1 MAHMARLDDSKAR
14 LERVLGRFEAAA
26 LKMHG
31 VAAENQRLSGLLAKS
46 AEAQR
51 VLSLAAADALAEVDQ
66 AIAMIA
72 GQADTAGSVPVEA
85 PDDLPGELGFEGA
98 EQDEAQASPDQNPS
112 AGDAIGGLMLSLGVT
127 QPAQDAGSAEA
138 SPSQDDDAG
147 TAGDLPPEQDDAGED
162 KQDHT
167 PEDES
172 SDGLRT
178 KSVLSIDAAS
188 QADDAILET
197 PQQMAEELFA
207 GEEAFAPSDE
217 DLPDEDE
224 LDQADMDSD
233 AGLDGLEAAQDEDE
247 PNFEADDDEA
257 GAYLMDESPDSAPE
271 HDQQQPRQD
280 GGSWSI
286 LDD

>member
-127 QPAQDAGSAEA
+127 QPARDAGSAEA
-138 SPSQDDDAG
+138 SPSQEDDAG
-147 TAGDLPPEQDDAGED
+147 TAGDLPPEQDEAGED
-162 KQDHT
+162 KKIT
-167 PEDES
+167 PQ
-172 SDGLRT
+172 RT
-178 KSVLSIDAAS
+178 KAPTVFGQSRSC
-188 QADDAILET
+188 QMT
-197 PQQMAEELFA
+197 PRHRPTTLCWRLRSRWPKSFLLAKRPLPPRMRIYRTRTSWTRQTWTPMRGWTVWPLFA
-207 GEEAFAPSDE
+207 VSTASAESMRMALARSRCEAVIVKDPF
-217 DLPDEDE
+217 
-224 LDQADMDSD
+224 
-233 AGLDGLEAAQDEDE
+233 G
-247 PNFEADDDEA
+247 F
-257 GAYLMDESPDSAPE
+257 
-271 HDQQQPRQD
+271 
-280 GGSWSI
+280 GSSR
-286 LDD
+286 

>member
-1 MAHMARLDDSKAR
+1 MARLDDSKAR

-85 PDDLPGELGFEGA
+85 PDDLPGELERELHG
-98 EQDEAQASPDQNPS
+98 EQQGDEQPDPEQEPS

-127 QPAQDAGSAEA
+127 QPARDAGSAEA
-138 SPSQDDDAG
+138 SPSQEDDAG

-188 QADDAILET
+188 QADDAMLET

-207 GEEAFAPSDE
+207 GEEAFAPTDE

-233 AGLDGLEAAQDEDE
+233 AGLDGLAADQHEEEHD
-247 PNFEADDDEA
+247 FEADDDEA
-257 GAYLMDESPDSAPE
+257 GAYLMDESPDSGPE

-280 GGSWSI
+280 DGSWSI